1 MNLVP
6 DFKNT
11 LFNDNVKDIALDFSE
26 MGIDA
31 AINNDILAE
40 VPIAKSIVAFCKTG
54 VAIRDRSLLKQTLRF
69 IDEFRRNAILPEKVE
84 DYKKKMDN
92 PKFAEK
98 ELSRVIYLLDCNIDT
113 VKSGILARMYAS
125 YIDGKISWNVFCE
138 LSDLN
143 SRVFIADYKAL
154 VIMDESDIDY
164 HITERLIGY
173 GLMMEVE
180 SPSKISAIN
189 DIFSGIRSKKDPSIA
204 YDLNREPCVRI
215 TEFGKLVRS
224 FLDNNLFEDDEL

>member
-6 DFKNT
+6 DLNNT

-54 VAIRDRSLLKQTLRF
+54 AAIRDRNLLKQTLKF
-69 IDEFRRNAILPEKVE
+69 IDEFRKNTISSEKVE
-84 DYKKKMDN
+84 AYKRKMEN
-92 PKFAEK
+92 SKFAEK

-113 VKSGILARMYAS
+113 IKSGVLARMYAS
-125 YIDGKISWNVFCE
+125 YIDGNINWNVFCE

-143 SRVFIADYKAL
+143 SRVFITDYKAL
-154 VIMDESDIDY
+154 VAMDACDIDY
-164 HITERLIGY
+164 HIVERLIGY
-173 GLMMEVE
+173 GLMMKIE
-180 SPSKISAIN
+180 SPSKVSTIN
-189 DIFSGIRSKKDPSIA
+189 DIF
-204 YDLNREPCVRI
+204 
-215 TEFGKLVRS
+215 
-224 FLDNNLFEDDEL
+224 

>member
-6 DFKNT
+6 DLKNT

-54 VAIRDRSLLKQTLRF
+54 AAIRDRNLLKQTLKF
-69 IDEFRRNAILPEKVE
+69 IDEFRKNTISSEKVE
-84 DYKKKMDN
+84 AYKRKMDN
-92 PKFAEK
+92 SKFAEK

-113 VKSGILARMYAS
+113 IKSGVLARMYAS
-125 YIDGKISWNVFCE
+125 YIDGNINWSVFCE

-143 SRVFIADYKAL
+143 SRVFITDYKAL
-154 VIMDESDIDY
+154 VAMDECDIDHY
-164 HITERLIGY
+164 IVERLIGY
-173 GLMMEVE
+173 GLMMEIE
-180 SPSKISAIN
+180 SPSKVSTIN
-189 DIFSGIRSKKDPSIA
+189 DIFSGMRNKKDPNIA
-204 YDLNREPCVRI
+204 FDLNREPCVI
-215 TEFGKLVRS
+215 MTEFGKLVRS
-224 FLDNNLFEDDEL
+224 FLDSNMFKDSED

>member
-54 VAIRDRSLLKQTLRF
+54 VAIRDRNLLKQTLRF

-84 DYKKKMDN
+84 DYKKKWKILN
-92 PKFAEK
+92 LQKKSLAGLFIYWIVILIL
-98 ELSRVIYLLDCNIDT
+98 LS
-113 VKSGILARMYAS
+113 
-125 YIDGKISWNVFCE
+125 
-138 LSDLN
+138 
-143 SRVFIADYKAL
+143 L
-154 VIMDESDIDY
+154 VY
-164 HITERLIGY
+164 
-173 GLMMEVE
+173 
-180 SPSKISAIN
+180 
-189 DIFSGIRSKKDPSIA
+189 
-204 YDLNREPCVRI
+204 
-215 TEFGKLVRS
+215 
-224 FLDNNLFEDDEL
+224 